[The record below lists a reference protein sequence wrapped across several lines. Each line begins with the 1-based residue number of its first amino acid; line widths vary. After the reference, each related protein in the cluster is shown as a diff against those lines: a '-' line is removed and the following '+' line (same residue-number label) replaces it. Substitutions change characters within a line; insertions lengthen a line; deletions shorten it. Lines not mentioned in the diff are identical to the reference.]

1 MDNGCFV
8 LVPALQTTQR
18 EKAAPFLCGAGSVPA
33 AMQLAC
39 CNAPC
44 FHSVPHR
51 EPERF
56 CRGFQQEQEQGQACF
71 DTNRGQKPGQTQET
85 ISEHHKQSLPS
96 SAEGGGSHLSPKCVA
111 SGRATSKI
119 CGCWIQV
126 PVSAGSPLP
135 PCPVQLDG
143 AGRWVPRYTDTVPFM
158 PRAMPTCCVHSPA
171 LAGIR
176 SRASVTLQW
185 DKVTP
190 KYYMLFPAPKP
201 PVW

>member
-1 MDNGCFV
+1 M

-96 SAEGGGSHLSPKCVA
+96 SAEGGAHICPQNVWPVAGLQARSVDAGYRSLSLRGHLCHHALFSWMEQ
-111 SGRATSKI
+111 GD
-119 CGCWIQV
+119 G
-126 PVSAGSPLP
+126 
-135 PCPVQLDG
+135 CPVIPTLCPSCQGRCPHAVSTPRPSLAFA
-143 AGRWVPRYTDTVPFM
+143 AGHLLP
-158 PRAMPTCCVHSPA
+158 CN
-171 LAGIR
+171 GI
-176 SRASVTLQW
+176 
-185 DKVTP
+185 K
-190 KYYMLFPAPKP
+190 
-201 PVW
+201 